1 MRFRRRTVVTMLS
14 AGLFLAIAAVYGVRP
29 AVAGPP
35 AQATG
40 NEGCLA
46 CHGQPGMIATLPSG
60 EKLYLTVDPQVYAK
74 SVHGQ
79 KGQACLDC
87 HPDVDVSAHPKGEA
101 AWAGLGVATRRD
113 LSIHL
118 YRDACVQCHPN
129 EYDANLDSVHGKGL
143 AAGDTNS
150 AICTDCHGTHNIT
163 VPGQPR
169 SRDSLMCELCHAE
182 IYERYK
188 QSVHG
193 AALLGEGNA
202 DVPGCVDCH
211 RVHSVQGPSSGGSFH
226 LFSPEVCAKC
236 HADKELMGR
245 YGLSADVFRTYVSDF
260 HGTTVEL
267 FQKTAP
273 DQETNKPVCIDCHGV
288 HDMKKVDD
296 PESTVIKANLLK
308 TCQKCHPDATDNFPT
323 SWIRHYRPSVT
334 KAPLVYFVNLFYL
347 IFIPAVLAVM
357 LLFVVTDAYRRIF
370 RRKKEDL
377 HGNAA

>member
-1 MRFRRRTVVTMLS
+1 MSFRTRTVVAMLS
-14 AGLFLAIAAVYGVRP
+14 VGLLLVMVAVFGVRQ
-29 AVAGPP
+29 AVASPP

-46 CHGQPGMIATLPSG
+46 CHGQPGMTTTLPSG
-60 EKLYLTVDPQVYAK
+60 ETLYLTVDPQVYDS

-87 HPDVDVSAHPKGEA
+87 HPDVDVTAHPKGEA
-101 AWAGLGVATRRD
+101 AWQELGIETRRD
-113 LSIHL
+113 LSLLL
-118 YRDACVQCHPN
+118 YRDACVQCHPD
-129 EYDANLDSVHGKGL
+129 EYDANHDSVHG
-143 AAGDTNS
+143 AALDSGNEQA

-163 VPGQPR
+163 VPGEPR
-169 SRDSLMCELCHAE
+169 SRDSQMCELCHADIFE
-182 IYERYK
+182 KYK

-193 AALLGEGNA
+193 AALLGEGNP

-211 RVHSVQGPSSGGSFH
+211 QVHSTQGPSNGGSFH
-226 LFSPEVCAKC
+226 LFSPEICAKC
-236 HADKELMGR
+236 HADEELMGH
-245 YGLSADVFRTYVSDF
+245 YGLSADVFDTYVSDF

-288 HDMKKVDD
+288 HDMKSVND
-296 PESTVIKANLLK
+296 PESTVIKANLLV

-323 SWIRHYRPSVT
+323 SWVQHYRPSVT
-334 KAPLVYFVNLFYL
+334 KAPLVFFVNLFYL
-347 IFIPAVLAVM
+347 ILIPAVLGVM

-370 RRKKEDL
+370 KRKKEDL
-377 HGNAA
+377 HGKAA

>member
-1 MRFRRRTVVTMLS
+1 MRLQRRTIVAMLGVGLLLVTV
-14 AGLFLAIAAVYGVRP
+14 AVFGVGP
-29 AVAGPP
+29 VVAGPP

-46 CHGQPGMIATLPSG
+46 CHGQPGMITTLPSG
-60 EKLYLTVDPQVYAK
+60 EKLYLTVDPQVYNS

-87 HPDVDVSAHPKGEA
+87 HPDVDAAAHPKGDAVWSE
-101 AWAGLGVATRRD
+101 LGVATRRD
-113 LSIHL
+113 LSLKL
-118 YRDACVQCHPN
+118 YRDACVHCHEK

-163 VPGQPR
+163 VPGEPR
-169 SRDSLMCELCHAE
+169 SRDSQMCELCHAE
-182 IYERYK
+182 IFERYK
-188 QSVHG
+188 QSIHG

-211 RVHSVQGPSSGGSFH
+211 QVHSVQGPSNGGNFH
-226 LFSPEVCAKC
+226 LFSPEICAKC
-236 HADKELMGR
+236 HADAEMMGR
-245 YGLSADVFRTYVSDF
+245 YGLSADVFDTYVSDF

-288 HDMKKVDD
+288 HDMKSVDD
-296 PESTVIKANLLK
+296 PESAVIKANLLK

-323 SWIRHYRPSVT
+323 SWVQHYRPSVT
-334 KAPLVYFVNLFYL
+334 KAPLVFFVNLFYM

-370 RRKKEDL
+370 KRKKEDL
-377 HGNAA
+377 HGKAA